1 MKEGNNGE
9 VKKLKRQKIHS
20 TAVRDINFILSTIIL
35 NVNELITA
43 FKGQD

>member
-20 TAVRDINFILSTIIL
+20 TAVRDINFILSTIIY
-35 NVNELITA
+35 VNELITA